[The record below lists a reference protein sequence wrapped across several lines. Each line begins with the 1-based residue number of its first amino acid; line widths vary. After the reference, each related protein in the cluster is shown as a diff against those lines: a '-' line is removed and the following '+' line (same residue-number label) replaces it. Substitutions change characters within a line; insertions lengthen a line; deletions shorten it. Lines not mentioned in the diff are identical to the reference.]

1 MNAPPPTPEQTL
13 EDDDEE
19 EDEEEEEEKGYSRE
33 KERERERERE
43 RGGEPVRYL
52 GKGIPSGGTKA
63 RRRIS
68 SGEIST
74 WILKRQKVSKRTKK
88 RPNLPNTA
96 LLFSFTFLE
105 RRRLRKARKYPQHA
119 RAHTH
124 AGLHRNERRARY
136 EHVNVDTVV
145 RIESLVGKSILL
157 LVTKIDVEIFS
168 SEGEEKR
175 SDVSN

>member
-1 MNAPPPTPEQTL
+1 M
-13 EDDDEE
+13 
-19 EDEEEEEEKGYSRE
+19 
-33 KERERERERE
+33 
-43 RGGEPVRYL
+43 
-52 GKGIPSGGTKA
+52 
-63 RRRIS
+63 
-68 SGEIST
+68 
-74 WILKRQKVSKRTKK
+74 SKRTKK
-88 RPNLPNTA
+88 ASQLTNTA

-119 RAHTH
+119 RAHTR

-136 EHVNVDTVV
+136 EHVIVDTVV

-175 SDVSN
+175 SDVSNQRKRVRPLLFWNDDMLRNVGKYGRCRKFRVPKVQGRFIFRQNFAKRELELLRIYPRE

>member
-1 MNAPPPTPEQTL
+1 M
-13 EDDDEE
+13 
-19 EDEEEEEEKGYSRE
+19 
-33 KERERERERE
+33 
-43 RGGEPVRYL
+43 RYL
-52 GKGIPSGGTKA
+52 GKGIPFGGTKA

-88 RPNLPNTA
+88 RPNYTA

>member
-1 MNAPPPTPEQTL
+1 MGSGDENERAASHSRANARRRRRRR
-13 EDDDEE
+13 
-19 EDEEEEEEKGYSRE
+19 RE
-33 KERERERERE
+33 GVFERKREIE
-43 RGGEPVRYL
+43 RGGEPVRYV
-52 GKGIPSGGTKA
+52 GKGIPFGGTKA

-68 SGEIST
+68 SRNIYVDF
-74 WILKRQKVSKRTKK
+74 KKVKSVETNKK
-88 RPNLPNTA
+88 ASQLPNTA

>member
-13 EDDDEE
+13 EDDDDE
-19 EDEEEEEEKGYSRE
+19 EEEEEEKGYS
-33 KERERERERE
+33 RERERE

-52 GKGIPSGGTKA
+52 GKGIPFGGTKA